1 MRQISIKSVCT
12 LSITAATIVVIAV
25 LVFYVSTSSYHMVAG
40 VQTEALE
47 ETSKIVARS
56 AEIYINQSVD
66 VATILW
72 PARNL
77 CWMPLPGS
85 PRRHRNLLRSYV
97 KTCRGTG
104 RFCSLTS
111 RVALWPG

>member
-56 AEIYINQSVD
+56 AEIYINQSID
-66 VATILW
+66 VATIL
-72 PARNL
+72 AR
-77 CWMPLPGS
+77 
-85 PRRHRNLLRSYV
+85 
-97 KTCRGTG
+97 
-104 RFCSLTS
+104 
-111 RVALWPG
+111 